1 MKPTTYRLDWSPNL
15 TSWYLAW
22 RELSSRRYTSK
33 RYKQLDEHLSLLT
46 EDIVMSPD
54 TKFWTAWRLHRCWLG
69 EPNYYFSKQQS
80 EWIKNKTKRFMS
92 QTYMTPSFKQ
102 LFEAIKER
110 AKNHGD
116 QIKVNFVKQCLKRVN
131 PKVMTIMN
139 IANDNEWKFIPKPDD
154 APDRGASDEA
164 EFIASVKDRYYKQW
178 LERVKK
184 GEFDGKKR
192 PDMHIGDDA
201 PDEDES
207 EEVDMAAL
215 ARAEKEKAQKIAEA
229 EKTPVAIINEPEE
242 DEEDEDAGCEES
254 CSTNEGECPNGMDCD
269 LPSRQEDEPSDNA
282 RHADAHSEMRLLD
295 ALSDFVTRAAVANDS
310 PPEDKPSVDLSEILA
325 RLDKIEKKQKSLFN
339 AMRDL

>member
-1 MKPTTYRLDWSPNL
+1 
-15 TSWYLAW
+15 
-22 RELSSRRYTSK
+22 
-33 RYKQLDEHLSLLT
+33 
-46 EDIVMSPD
+46 
-54 TKFWTAWRLHRCWLG
+54 
-69 EPNYYFSKQQS
+69 
-80 EWIKNKTKRFMS
+80 
-92 QTYMTPSFKQ
+92 MTPSFKQ

-154 APDRGASDEA
+154 APDRGASNEA
-164 EFIASVKDRYYKQW
+164 EFIAATKDRYYKQW

-184 GEFDGKKR
+184 GEFDGKNR

-242 DEEDEDAGCEES
+242 EEEEEDAGCEES
-254 CSTNEGECPNGMDCD
+254 CSTNQGECPNGMDCD
-269 LPSRQEDEPSDNA
+269 LPSRQEEEESTPTPSLDGSPQTFTGTGEGEDEA

-295 ALSDFVTRAAVANDS
+295 ALSDFVTRTAVANDS
-310 PPEDKPSVDLSEILA
+310 PPEDTPRQELDVQVILELTE
-325 RLDKIEKKQKSLFN
+325 RVTKLEKKCKSLFN
-339 AMRDL
+339 AMRDE

>member
-1 MKPTTYRLDWSPNL
+1 M
-15 TSWYLAW
+15 
-22 RELSSRRYTSK
+22 SS
-33 RYKQLDEHLSLLT
+33 
-46 EDIVMSPD
+46 D

-154 APDRGASDEA
+154 APDRGASNEA
-164 EFIASVKDRYYKQW
+164 EFIASTKDRYYKQW

-184 GEFDGKKR
+184 GEFDGKNR

-242 DEEDEDAGCEES
+242 EEEEEEESAPTPSLDGSPQTFTGTGEDEDEV
-254 CSTNEGECPNGMDCD
+254 
-269 LPSRQEDEPSDNA
+269 

-295 ALSDFVTRAAVANDS
+295 ALSDFVTRTAVANDS
-310 PPEDKPSVDLSEILA
+310 PPEDNTPLAGITEVLSEVLE